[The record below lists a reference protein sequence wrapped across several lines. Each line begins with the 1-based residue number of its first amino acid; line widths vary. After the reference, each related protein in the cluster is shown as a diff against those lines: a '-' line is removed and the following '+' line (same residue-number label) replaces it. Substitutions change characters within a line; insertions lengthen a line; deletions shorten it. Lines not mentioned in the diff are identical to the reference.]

1 MESRIKY
8 FSISFFAMILGLGG
22 FVIASHK
29 LELAYGLSH
38 ISSYISFVV
47 LGIYSLLLLV
57 YLAKFIKYP
66 EDVKKELN
74 HPVKMNF
81 FPTLSISLI
90 LLSIIFFG
98 AFPVFSKYLLLVGM
112 SVHLFFTV
120 FIMSAW
126 IKHQNLEIK
135 HKNPAW
141 FIPVVGNVLVPISAM
156 NHFHPDV
163 SWFFFSIG
171 IVLWIVLYTI
181 FIGRAIFNKPIPD
194 KLMPTFFILIAPP
207 ALSFLAYFKMTGTID
222 GFAKVLYFFALF
234 TALQLF
240 YNIKAFAKIKFYL
253 SWWAYSF
260 PIAALSA
267 ASFVMYANNDFV
279 LYKIIATG
287 LFVFLVFLISY
298 LAYRTIKGLLKHEIC
313 INEEN

>member
-1 MESRIKY
+1 MESRLKY
-8 FSISFFAMILGLGG
+8 FPISFFAMILGLSGL
-22 FVIASHK
+22 VIATHK
-29 LELAYGLSH
+29 LELAYNLAH
-38 ISSYISFVV
+38 ISNYLGFVV
-47 LGIYSLLLLV
+47 LGVYVILLLV
-57 YLAKFIKYP
+57 YLSKFLKYP
-66 EDVKKELN
+66 ELVRAELN

-90 LLSIIFFG
+90 LLSIVFFG
-98 AFPVFSKYLLLVGM
+98 SFPIVSKYMLLVGM
-112 SVHLFFTV
+112 SVHLFFTIY
-120 FIMSAW
+120 IMSAW
-126 IKHQNLEIK
+126 IKHQDLDIK

-171 IVLWIVLYTI
+171 IILWIVLYTI
-181 FIGRAIFNKPIPD
+181 FIGRAIFNKPMPD

-207 ALSFLAYFKMTGTID
+207 AIGFLAYLKITGEID

-240 YNIKAFAKIKFYL
+240 YNIRAFTKIKFYL

-260 PIAALSA
+260 PIAVLST
-267 ASFVMYANNDFV
+267 ASFVMYENNDFV

-287 LFVFLVFLISY
+287 LYVFVLTLILY
-298 LAYRTIKGLLKHEIC
+298 LAYKTFRGLLNHEIC
-313 INEEN
+313 VNEEE